1 MSSKKLA
8 LSGGEAVAHALR
20 QINPDVFAMYPIT
33 PQTPIIEKYTL
44 FDAQKKVKTKIINA
58 ESEHSALSIAIGA
71 SASGVR
77 AVTATASQGLLYMY
91 EMLGVASG
99 LRLPIVMPI
108 ANRSTS
114 SPINIHCDHSDSMSA
129 LDQGWIQLYCE
140 DSQEAYETT
149 IFAQKL
155 AEKVYLPAMVCL
167 DGFFTSHTVENVEL
181 FEDALVKKFIGKFK
195 PKYDLLD
202 TSNPITIGSLALPTH
217 QFEIKAEVD
226 FANNEVKSAF
236 KEVAKDFKKAF
247 NKKMEIYESYYAN
260 NAEIIVVILN
270 SAAGAVK
277 EVIDDL
283 RKKDI
288 NVGLLKPKLYRPF
301 FYEEYRKAFK
311 NAQKIIVFD
320 RSFGYG
326 SVPPLYKDIKIC
338 VSEFSRKIDVYSF
351 VYGIGGRD
359 FYYKDAEDI
368 IMSVI
373 KN

>member
-1 MSSKKLA
+1 
-8 LSGGEAVAHALR
+8 
-20 QINPDVFAMYPIT
+20 
-33 PQTPIIEKYTL
+33 
-44 FDAQKKVKTKIINA
+44 
-58 ESEHSALSIAIGA
+58 
-71 SASGVR
+71 
-77 AVTATASQGLLYMY
+77 
-91 EMLGVASG
+91 
-99 LRLPIVMPI
+99 
-108 ANRSTS
+108 
-114 SPINIHCDHSDSMSA
+114 
-129 LDQGWIQLYCE
+129 
-140 DSQEAYETT
+140 
-149 IFAQKL
+149 
-155 AEKVYLPAMVCL
+155 
-167 DGFFTSHTVENVEL
+167 L